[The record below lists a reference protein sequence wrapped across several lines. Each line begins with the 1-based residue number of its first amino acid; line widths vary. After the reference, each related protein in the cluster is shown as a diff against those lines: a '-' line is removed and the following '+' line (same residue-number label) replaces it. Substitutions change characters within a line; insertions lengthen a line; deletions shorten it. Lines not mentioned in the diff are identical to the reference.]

1 MSMVL
6 TGTLSDYLLK
16 VAFNLKT
23 DQFKSTITDITFSAS
38 FVKNR
43 PVVDIVENSVK

>member
-6 TGTLSDYLLK
+6 AVTPSDYLLK
-16 VAFNLKT
+16 DELNLKT

-43 PVVDIVENSVK
+43 P